1 MPQGLKLSPA
11 KTLPLTL
18 VLKNGG
24 PGVDKILKGW
34 NWVEKTL
41 IGILALSATLISFY
55 TVLTRYLLNYSPDWG
70 EEVIIYLIIWG
81 VFISASLLA
90 EEREHV
96 AATLLVE
103 RFPLKMRRFL
113 AIFNAALALGF
124 TLLIFYFGLKI
135 VGDAFLREERSLTAL
150 RFPVWIA
157 YLSVVVGCALVS
169 VRYGIRIH
177 RLLFHFDI
185 SLVLEE
191 HERIVKEHNL

>member
-1 MPQGLKLSPA
+1 
-11 KTLPLTL
+11 
-18 VLKNGG
+18 
-24 PGVDKILKGW
+24 VDKIIKRW
-34 NWVEKTL
+34 NWVERTL
-41 IGILALSATLISFY
+41 VGILIFSATLISFY
-55 TVLTRYLLNYSPDWG
+55 TVMTRYLFNYSPDWG